1 MLRDGYKFKSGAD
14 SSTMRPKKV
23 ILCVDDNE
31 QDLSVLKFML
41 STNGYR
47 VLSASNGLEA
57 LEIFQENLIDLV
69 LADYAMPSAAER
81 EVEAWPAPNVS
92 YSDSSRRRKPLIPP
106 YCLIVGKSSRR
117 PVRILCA

>member
-1 MLRDGYKFKSGAD
+1 MPFHEPAARAGQEECALLRDGYKFKSGAD

-57 LEIFQENLIDLV
+57 L
-69 LADYAMPSAAER
+69 
-81 EVEAWPAPNVS
+81 
-92 YSDSSRRRKPLIPP
+92 
-106 YCLIVGKSSRR
+106 
-117 PVRILCA
+117 